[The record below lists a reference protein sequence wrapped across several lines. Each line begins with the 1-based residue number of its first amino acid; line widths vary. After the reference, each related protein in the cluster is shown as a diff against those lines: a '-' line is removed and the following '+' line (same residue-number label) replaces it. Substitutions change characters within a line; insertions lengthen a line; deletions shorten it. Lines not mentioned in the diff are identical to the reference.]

1 MARVQKHKIVRL
13 FYRNGQLRE
22 ESPLLDG
29 QFHGAYRTWHPNGK
43 LATEE
48 LYEHGQLH
56 GVCRQWNDA
65 GKLLG
70 SFTMTHGTGIRR
82 EWFPDG
88 QLQSEASKVN
98 DLFTGRMCSWL
109 RDGTLAAQS
118 YLIENRQV
126 SRAKYIAA
134 TRRHP
139 EYPRYPA
146 GRERLRGEKE
156 LYKRELKLH
165 LKWLLSRSNK
175 SEARKWLEAPA
186 QQRSL
191 GLLNFRQ
198 AQRLV
203 ENLYV
208 AGAEQILIA
217 NIYHGKSGKEFSD
230 ALVIKM
236 PLQPRARRL
245 VRQLLIQFPKK
256 LRAAVLPEM
265 DDKLG
270 YAFASFE

>member
-1 MARVQKHKIVRL
+1 
-13 FYRNGQLRE
+13 
-22 ESPLLDG
+22 
-29 QFHGAYRTWHPNGK
+29 
-43 LATEE
+43 
-48 LYEHGQLH
+48 
-56 GVCRQWNDA
+56 
-65 GKLLG
+65 
-70 SFTMTHGTGIRR
+70 MTQGTGIRR
-82 EWFPDG
+82 EWFSDG

-134 TRRHP
+134 TRRYP

-146 GRERLRGEKE
+146 GRVRLRGEKE

-165 LKWLLSRSNK
+165 IEWLLSRSNK

-203 ENLYV
+203 ENLYA
-208 AGAEQILIA
+208 AGAEQVQIA

-265 DDKLG
+265 DDKLE
-270 YAFASFE
+270 YAFATFE